1 MDFERVLGTVIE
13 YLEGES
19 VPYGLIGG
27 LSMAAYGM
35 PRSTLDVDIV
45 VPAECQE
52 GLLEFLAGLGYE
64 ALHVSSGYSN
74 HLHFDTNLGRVDFV
88 YVRGETSRE
97 LFETRRWVPG
107 PAGRDVAVLRPELLV
122 AMKVFAM
129 KNDSSRAFREL
140 ADIQYLMTLPGV
152 DLREIEEQFEKHGLG
167 ERFEELKATLR

>member
-13 YLEGES
+13 YLEGEG
-19 VPYGLIGG
+19 VPYAVIGG

-88 YVRGETSRE
+88 YVRGETSQE

-107 PAGRDVAVLRPELLV
+107 PAGRDVAVLRPELLA

-129 KNDSSRAFREL
+129 KNDPTRTFREL
-140 ADIQYLMTLPGV
+140 ADIQFLLSLPDV
-152 DLREIEEQFEKHGLG
+152 DRKEIEERFEKHGLR
-167 ERFEELKATLR
+167 ERFEELEENLR